1 MHGWIIWQLLTLAKI
16 ILTNDFIFSSNKR
29 KEVLDEIAK
38 LNMSDEHSVFLNEI
52 LDFILETGNITQNR

>member
-1 MHGWIIWQLLTLAKI
+1 MTSFFPLT
-16 ILTNDFIFSSNKR
+16 R
-29 KEVLDEIAK
+29 KEALDEIAK

>member
-1 MHGWIIWQLLTLAKI
+1 MHGWITWQLLTLAKI

-52 LDFILETGNITQNR
+52 LDFILETGNITRNR

>member
-52 LDFILETGNITQNR
+52 LDFILETGNIT

>member
-52 LDFILETGNITQNR
+52 LDFILETGNITRNR